1 MRPVIEI
8 PLLVGRHVRL
18 ESMTAG
24 HSEALLT
31 AANADRSTFALTRI
45 PNTIDEMQA
54 YVDAALAD
62 HAAGS
67 VVPFVVVAVH
77 SGSVVGS
84 TRFLDIESWP
94 ELGRSEPTV
103 AEIGHTWLTPVVQRT
118 AVNTEMKLL
127 MLTHAF
133 ETWRVLRVTLKT
145 DARNERSRAAIV
157 RIGAAFEGI
166 RRRHVMASD
175 GAVRDSAYY
184 SIIDTEWPASKEAL
198 QRRLSAHD

>member
-1 MRPVIEI
+1 MRPVIQI

-18 ESMTAG
+18 EPMTG
-24 HSEALLT
+24 SHVEALLT
-31 AANADRSTFALTRI
+31 AANADRSTFALTRV
-45 PNTIDEMQA
+45 PMTIDEMQA
-54 YVDAALAD
+54 YVDSALAD
-62 HAAGS
+62 HSAGTA
-67 VVPFVVVAVH
+67 VPFVVVGVD

-84 TRFLDIESWP
+84 TRFLDIECWP
-94 ELGRSEPTV
+94 QLGQSEPTV
-103 AEIGHTWLTPVVQRT
+103 AEIGHTWLTPAVQRT

-175 GAVRDSAYY
+175 GVVRDSAYY
-184 SIIDTEWPASKEAL
+184 SIVDTEWPAAKDAL
-198 QRRLSAHD
+198 QRRLSGHD